1 MIGLLAG
8 SALVAQES
16 QGRVS
21 YERVSQMQFRF
32 NDTQGESIAQQMPRT
47 RTDRFELH
55 YAGGKTLWKAA
66 EAENEDGQFTSS
78 DGGMQI
84 RMVVAGNDD
93 VLYTDLAAGTRVEKR
108 EMLDKKFIIDDSIR
122 PMKWKMTGETKQVL
136 NRNCMKAVATDIRTR
151 MVMNMDN
158 GVMERK
164 EVTDTVN
171 IVAWFTTEIP
181 VPTGPA
187 EYQGQLPGL
196 ILEMDVNDGRQVF
209 RALEIAPTTDVS
221 AIKAPEGKKRYTP
234 AEFRAEREKM
244 MEEMQRNNRGG
255 NRVIRMN

>member
-1 MIGLLAG
+1 
-8 SALVAQES
+8 
-16 QGRVS
+16 
-21 YERVSQMQFRF
+21 
-32 NDTQGESIAQQMPRT
+32 
-47 RTDRFELH
+47 
-55 YAGGKTLWKAA
+55 
-66 EAENEDGQFTSS
+66 
-78 DGGMQI
+78 
-84 RMVVAGNDD
+84 
-93 VLYTDLAAGTRVEKR
+93 
-108 EMLDKKFIIDDSIR
+108 
-122 PMKWKMTGETKQVL
+122 
-136 NRNCMKAVATDIRTR
+136 
-151 MVMNMDN
+151 MNMDN

-181 VPTGPA
+181 VPAGPA

-209 RALEIAPTTDVS
+209 RALEIAPTTDVT